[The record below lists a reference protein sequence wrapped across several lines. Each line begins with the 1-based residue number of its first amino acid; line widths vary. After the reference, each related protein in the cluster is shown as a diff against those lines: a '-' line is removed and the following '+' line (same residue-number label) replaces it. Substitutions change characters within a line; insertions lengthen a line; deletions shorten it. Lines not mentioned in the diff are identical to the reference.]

1 MAMYH
6 LFYNLAVLNLP
17 IMKYDVFIS
26 CKSEDYKY
34 AEEIY
39 QFLTDKGIHTFLAS
53 KELRNIGDTEYR
65 RAISTAMKS
74 AYHMIVFA
82 SKAEY
87 IDSTWVYY
95 EWDMFVNAM
104 LKGFKKGQ
112 IMTILKGVNT
122 DDINMD
128 LWKYES
134 FTFENY
140 KENLIDYV
148 ETPSFLR
155 RKERRECISIFK
167 SKSQKQKP
175 IMNVVLLLDHSG
187 SMAGE
192 RIECV
197 NSAFSEIFEHFEL
210 MNPDIDVRMNVI
222 LFSTRA
228 VWMYDKMVN
237 IEGFKWRSI
246 EAEGLTSLG
255 EALRML
261 NESLNRNGLFCSEN
275 GETFFG
281 SLLMLISDGEPTDD
295 YKEQLRALVQ
305 NPFYKKSK
313 RFAIGIGE
321 DVRPE
326 VLEEFTGNQKT
337 TFNIPSHEL
346 EMLSPLVKRLLTMNL
361 YALSAA
367 SLEE

>member
-1 MAMYH
+1 ME
-6 LFYNLAVLNLP
+6 
-17 IMKYDVFIS
+17 YDVFIS

-39 QFLTDKGIHTFLAS
+39 QFLSDNGIPTFLAS
-53 KELRNIGDTEYR
+53 KELRNIGDAEYR
-65 RAISTAMKS
+65 RAISKAMKS

-112 IMTILKGVNT
+112 IMTILKGVNP

-140 KENLIDYV
+140 KEKLIDYV
-148 ETPSFLR
+148 ETPSFLK
-155 RKERRECISIFK
+155 RKEARECIAIFQPDF
-167 SKSQKQKP
+167 QKLKP

-192 RIECV
+192 RIKCV
-197 NSAFSEIFEHFEL
+197 NYAFSEIFDHFEL
-210 MNPDIDVRMNVI
+210 LNPDIDIRMNVI
-222 LFSTRA
+222 LFSTNA
-228 VWMYDKMVN
+228 VWMYDRMVN
-237 IEGFKWRSI
+237 IEGFKWQQI

-255 EALRML
+255 EALGML
-261 NESLNRNGLFCSEN
+261 NGSLSANSLFNREN
-275 GETFFG
+275 GETYFG
-281 SLLMLISDGEPTDD
+281 SLLMLISDGEPTDN
-295 YKEQLRALVQ
+295 YKEQLKVLVE

-313 RFAIGIGE
+313 RFAIGLGE

-326 VLEEFTGNQKT
+326 LLEEFTGNHKT
-337 TFNIPSHEL
+337 TFCIASHEL

-361 YALSAA
+361 YALSVA